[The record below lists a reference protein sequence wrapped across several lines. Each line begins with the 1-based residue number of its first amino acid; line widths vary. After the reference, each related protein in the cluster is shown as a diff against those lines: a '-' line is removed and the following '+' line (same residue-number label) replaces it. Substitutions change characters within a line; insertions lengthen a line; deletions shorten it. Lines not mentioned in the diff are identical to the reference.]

1 MSRAYAS
8 LVVALLVLPA
18 CPLLDVDADVQD
30 ACVTYQ
36 DIAVDAMPPVA
47 GTLDKSFAV
56 SDLGGLKT
64 LADAGFDMTFE
75 SGSVRPSSGITDMS
89 FVQSATITITSND
102 TSLSP
107 IDFDCANCGSAAAE
121 LDVAPSG
128 SGDAKPYIESG
139 ALVVEL
145 SMTGVPPSVAW
156 TMDVDV
162 CMSGHDAV
170 QVDE

>member
-8 LVVALLVLPA
+8 LVVALVVLPA
-18 CPLLDVDADVQD
+18 CPLLDVGADVQD

-36 DIAVDAMPPVA
+36 DVAVDAMPPVM
-47 GTLDKSFAV
+47 GTLDKTFTV

-64 LADAGFDMTFE
+64 LADAGFDLTFV
-75 SGSVRPSSGITDMS
+75 SGSVRPGSGITDFG
-89 FVQSATITITSND
+89 FVETATITVTSTD
-102 TSLSP
+102 SSLAP
-107 IDFDCANCGSAAAE
+107 IDFDCANCGSAAPE
-121 LDVAPSG
+121 LDIAPNG

-139 ALVVEL
+139 GLVVDL

-162 CMSGHDAV
+162 CMSGHDAY
-170 QVDE
+170 QVNE